1 MMRVIF
7 FGTPIFARII
17 LEKIY
22 EKLNILAV
30 VTQPDKPQGRG
41 KKIIPSPVKLFAK
54 EKNIPLY
61 QPERLRN
68 NFEIDE
74 IIKNLNPDA
83 FIVAAYGKILPENLL
98 LIPSFGGINI
108 HASCLP
114 KYRGAS
120 PIERALM
127 NCEDETGISIMQM
140 EKGLDTGPVYAIR
153 KIPILPEDNRESLT
167 IKLANLGADLLLE
180 VLPKIKDGTL
190 KPTPQNDS
198 EATYAPK
205 ISKEEERIDWNNHV
219 KKIWCQIRALSP
231 EPGAFT
237 FFRGKILKVYKA
249 NYEITNNYLE
259 YENGTI
265 SVIDRN
271 KGIGIKATNG
281 ILYILELQPE
291 NKKKMTY
298 KEFLNG
304 YRLSIGEKFD

>member
-1 MMRVIF
+1 MIRVIF

-41 KKIIPSPVKLFAK
+41 KKIIPSPVKLFAM
-54 EKNIPLY
+54 EKNIPIY

-68 NFEIDE
+68 NFEIEE
-74 IIKNLNPDA
+74 IIRNLNPEA
-83 FIVAAYGKILPENLL
+83 YIVAAYGKIITENLL
-98 LIPSFGGINI
+98 LIPPFGGINI

-140 EKGLDTGPVYAIR
+140 EKGLDTGPVYAIK

-180 VLPKIKDGTL
+180 VLPKIKEGTL

-219 KKIWCQIRALSP
+219 KRIWCQIRALSP

-249 NYEITNNYLE
+249 NYEITNNFIE

-265 SVIDRN
+265 SIIDRD
-271 KGIGIKATNG
+271 KGIGIKSKNG

-304 YRLSIGEKFD
+304 YRLSIGEKLE